1 MLKSSKPDG
10 CPVTDGKC
18 HALCVESRWYHGLLF
33 ALSLMRLRAFFVGR
47 KLMEFRFELPDGYSY
62 QDVLALMRVL
72 IRKRKIGRWVRLLS
86 RIFLISAGCIL
97 LWISCSQWNRV
108 REGQV
113 LLLAAMIVGI
123 LGVAAGVFVYSA
135 HVAAWL
141 SWRMQAKDKGRTCIC
156 LDDSVLT
163 EESKKGTEIRPYSA
177 FREAYLYKKYW
188 ILFQN
193 NYHAKILPQT
203 AMTTGNPENFPAFW
217 MEKTGMSI
225 KTIR

>member
-1 MLKSSKPDG
+1 
-10 CPVTDGKC
+10 
-18 HALCVESRWYHGLLF
+18 
-33 ALSLMRLRAFFVGR
+33 
-47 KLMEFRFELPDGYSY
+47 MEFRFELPDGYSY

-108 REGQV
+108 REGYA

-141 SWRMQAKDKGRTCIC
+141 SWRMQATYVSFISSISSSRRPGFLNFIVTKRRKPVN
-156 LDDSVLT
+156 SLT
-163 EESKKGTEIRPYSA
+163 S
-177 FREAYLYKKYW
+177 F
-188 ILFQN
+188 
-193 NYHAKILPQT
+193 
-203 AMTTGNPENFPAFW
+203 
-217 MEKTGMSI
+217 
-225 KTIR
+225 

>member
-33 ALSLMRLRAFFVGR
+33 ALSLMAQGFFVGR

-177 FREAYLYKKYW
+177 FQEAYLYKKYW

-203 AMTTGNPENFPAFW
+203 AMTTGNPENFPDFW
-217 MEKTGMSI
+217 VEKTGMSI
-225 KTIR
+225 KTIK

>member
-1 MLKSSKPDG
+1 MLKFSKPDG

-33 ALSLMRLRAFFVGR
+33 ALSLMAQGFFVGR

-163 EESKKGTEIRPYSA
+163 AESKKGTEIRPYSA
-177 FREAYLYKKYW
+177 FQEAYLYKKYW

-217 MEKTGMSI
+217 VEKTGMSI

>member
-1 MLKSSKPDG
+1 
-10 CPVTDGKC
+10 
-18 HALCVESRWYHGLLF
+18 
-33 ALSLMRLRAFFVGR
+33 
-47 KLMEFRFELPDGYSY
+47 MEFRFELPDGYSY

-177 FREAYLYKKYW
+177 FQEAYSYKKYW

-217 MEKTGMSI
+217 VEKTGMPI

>member
-1 MLKSSKPDG
+1 MLKASKPDG

-18 HALCVESRWYHGLLF
+18 HALRVEFRWYHGLLF
-33 ALSLMRLRAFFVGR
+33 ALSLMAQGVFRWR
-47 KLMEFRFELPDGYSY
+47 KFMEFRFELPDGYSY

-177 FREAYLYKKYW
+177 FQEAYLYKKYW

-217 MEKTGMSI
+217 VEKTGMSI